1 MPFRFIHTAD
11 LHLDSPLRSLALRN
25 EDLSEV
31 VSNATRQV
39 LVRIVSLCIEEKV
52 NALLIA
58 GDLYDGNQTSMK
70 TARFLAA
77 QLRRLSE
84 ANISVY
90 IIRGNHDAESKI
102 TRELS
107 LPDSVH
113 VFSSKAEVVEFKTP
127 DAESKKA
134 SSQKHSPVMIHGVS
148 FKTPHAPAS
157 LLPNYKPPV
166 PQAINIG
173 MMHTSLDGSSMHDP
187 YAPCSLSDLQSHGF
201 DYWALGHIHKRAT
214 HRTEQ
219 CTVVMP
225 GIPQGRDIG
234 ETGCK
239 TVTLVSISDDQ
250 QVEIEEHALAVAQ
263 FETINI
269 TLDHT
274 HDWQTVI
281 DLVISQLER
290 VTESINADHLVAR
303 VFLNGK
309 TPLAWRLRRDADL
322 LINELESRL
331 EDDHHHWLD
340 KLIINCEPPE
350 SDTNSSD
357 SGPQTEL
364 ANLMVEEINKSSNL
378 INEAKQTMDA
388 MFKTLPSELRSKFG
402 TDEEA
407 LESTIKSLALS
418 GSKLIT
424 ANLTDEHNADEQ
436 ISD

>member
-11 LHLDSPLRSLALRN
+11 LHLDSPLKSLALRN
-25 EDLSEV
+25 EALSEV

-39 LVRIVSLCIEEKV
+39 LVRIVNLCIEEKV

-77 QLRRLSE
+77 QLRRLSD
-84 ANISVY
+84 ANVSVY

-113 VFSSKAEVVEFKTP
+113 VFSSKAEVVEFKAP
-127 DAESKKA
+127 DAELQQA
-134 SSQKHSPVMIHGVS
+134 SSQKSTPIMIHGVS
-148 FKTPHAPAS
+148 FKTPHAPSS

-166 PQAINIG
+166 PLAINIG

-187 YAPCSLSDLQSHGF
+187 YAPCSLSDLHNHGF

-214 HRTEQ
+214 HSTEQ

-234 ETGCK
+234 ETGKK

-250 QVEIEEHALAVAQ
+250 RVEIEEHALAVAQ
-263 FETINI
+263 FETINV
-269 TLDHT
+269 TLDQT

-281 DLVISQLER
+281 DLVISRLAEA
-290 VTESINADHLVAR
+290 TETINADHLVAR
-303 VFLNGK
+303 VFLNGT
-309 TPLAWRLRRDADL
+309 TPLAWRLQRDADL
-322 LINELESRL
+322 LVNELESRL
-331 EDDHHHWLD
+331 EDNHHHWLD
-340 KLIINCEPPE
+340 KLIINCEPAE
-350 SDTNSSD
+350 TDTNNSD

-378 INEAKQTMDA
+378 ISEAKQTMDA
-388 MFKTLPSELRSKFG
+388 IFKTLPSELRSKFG

-407 LESTIKSLALS
+407 LENTIKSLALS

-424 ANLTDEHNADEQ
+424 ANLADEHNTDEQ
-436 ISD
+436 TLD